1 MMNNNCKFD
10 LTIILYFDDFSF
22 DDDYSE
28 EIFTIEQLRKNICSE
43 IFKDENKL
51 LHNFLFFAYDLLNPD
66 DWNDLM
72 NQMNEES
79 LHCDLP
85 FVQLAAN
92 YLKRQIDLIP
102 IKRVESENAIST
114 QKVIKVIP
122 NEKTS
127 SNRYRMLYYAP
138 GEFAP
143 HSYYQSVFS
152 MDEQLL
158 NQSEEKTTA
167 ETLSNILTNEKN
179 LKNSNINEDSD
190 DESNDDENPL
200 SSTTKE
206 KKHSNKNANSKKMK
220 KHPNSRYND
229 VTLLTPVDPTAN
241 IVVNNTKQTIKKRI
255 KKTAPVIEIAPG
267 EGKIPTNWLREK
279 DNDIDSFPELHP
291 EGKYGLDYERSQ
303 KLSRHK
309 YFAQRIMNEEPMY
322 SENADY
328 LFMAQQSV
336 ERTAIEREINMA
348 MSQGSIK
355 TNDKGEKSYIPSDD
369 AFNIFQ
375 RIPGTP
381 AYWKH
386 FKNELYAKME
396 TLGPFHVFFTKS
408 CAEMKWAYV
417 LLEVLKIKLKRQ
429 LKIFYLDNFINSDGI
444 PQNVAWDGEQ
454 NTVLLYDE
462 QLDNIDMNLDESKSE
477 NCSKRISE
485 LKDVIDTIIK
495 KFDNYKEEVA
505 SKDEEPDPVIL
516 KQLELLDSLDYNLKN
531 KDQQMEL
538 INFLIQ
544 LEDKNNKLK
553 LKDIEYIATSI
564 NVSQRRKIMTL
575 ESYLA
580 RYLKQ
585 HSINKT
591 DFLKDNF
598 MLITL
603 IFDKRAK
610 DFLETIL
617 KKEGIVDFAYRVEW
631 QIRGLPHFHGVGW
644 LRKDLLKNCLDK
656 TGCFLLQSEH
666 NADKTNEALID
677 LIENWISCSIST
689 GDEKLD
695 SIVREYQMHKHTAY
709 SCNKSGKGCRFNFPK
724 PPSDKCMISKP
735 VTELYPNMNEVEQQ
749 NMVEE
754 AKTMMTKVKTALEEL
769 EYECTD
775 YDNDLEKFLQDKCGV
790 SNIDYY
796 HELLQISLSGKTVIL
811 KRKVSEVFVNN
822 YNKVFLKH
830 WNANTDIQLC
840 LDSFAVVTYI
850 TDYLTKSDR
859 NVTEALMSALKSKT
873 HEDRYG
879 LLNHLKR
886 IYFLSKQTCL
896 SEATYRL
903 IPGLELKGSTRKC
916 LFVNSGFPHERW
928 VYLQRITDDM
938 DDESERDQIYDSDK
952 IKNSKNYINIDNNKY
967 IEPESKHK
975 KYEMRPRDE
984 NCNLFKN
991 VEKGNIFENMCFAKF
1006 SVLYEYNANETEKIL
1021 WHNCDEN
1028 QCDVNFNMIEAQFQ
1042 KRSKS
1047 SKKTSGTKNH
1057 ANQNLTEESED
1068 SEDAISEQ
1076 DDEEESDD
1084 EEEYVSS
1091 TSFLPS
1097 KQLRLGPPEK
1107 DSDVISEI
1115 GFTKRYFD
1123 LMKEPEKLEK
1133 LLKIEDRHG
1142 GNLLLPQWIRLSN
1155 GRTMKLR
1162 TKPYALKLHSFPK
1175 DGLQQQYS
1183 ELLLFTSWRNEQLH
1197 FWSNKTNK
1205 ENLQHLS
1212 PDNPVFTKKLQAM
1225 FTQKEDEW
1233 EKNREAV
1240 IPFSNKMNSI
1250 KEMMQTENF
1259 ARSQTVYD
1267 SIDSYA
1273 EQENAEDA
1281 ANLDNGNEEDNFP
1294 DGLENQRNKQTHNID
1309 GSKKEK
1315 CIFKIPTY
1323 PSSTEERN
1331 TICESIRNLTY
1342 EQRVVFDKF
1351 IHYFQSLINV
1361 QNGGD
1366 IIPEPPMVIVQ
1377 GKYFKLF

>member
-92 YLKRQIDLIP
+92 YLKREIDLIP

-386 FKNELYAKME
+386 FKNELYSKME

-617 KKEGIVDFAYRVEW
+617 KKEGIVDFAFRVEW

-859 NVTEALMSALKSKT
+859 NVTEALVRALKSHK
-873 HEDRYG
+873 HEDKFG
-879 LLNHLKR
+879 LLNHLKS
-886 IYFLSKQTCL
+886 IYFLSKQTCI

-903 IPGLELKGSTRKC
+903 IPGLDMKGSTRAC
-916 LFVNSGFPHERW
+916 LFVASGFPHERW
-928 VYLQRITDDM
+928 LYLQRIPDDK
-938 DDESERDQIYDSDK
+938 DDESEWDQTYDLDK
-952 IKNSKNYINIDNNKY
+952 IKKSKNYINIDNNKY

-991 VEKGNIFENMCFAKF
+991 VDHGNIFENMCFAKF
-1006 SVLYEYNANETEKIL
+1006 SVLYEYNSNETEKIL
-1021 WHNCDEN
+1021 WHNCN
-1028 QCDVNFNMIEAQFQ
+1028 GIQCDVDFDMIETQCQ
-1042 KRSKS
+1042 KKSKP
-1047 SKKTSGTKNH
+1047 SKMTSGTKKLGNR
-1057 ANQNLTEESED
+1057 NLTEESEE
-1068 SEDAISEQ
+1068 SEDTISEQ
-1076 DDEEESDD
+1076 ENEEES
-1084 EEEYVSS
+1084 VSI
-1091 TSFLPS
+1091 TSSLPS
-1097 KQLRLGPPEK
+1097 RQLRLGPPK
-1107 DSDVISEI
+1107 NVSHSISEI

-1133 LLKIEDRHG
+1133 LLKIEDTHG
-1142 GNLLLPQWIRLSN
+1142 GNLLLPQWIRLDN
-1155 GRTMKLR
+1155 GKTMKLR
-1162 TKPYALKLHSFPK
+1162 TKPYALKLCSFPK

-1183 ELLLFTSWRNEQLH
+1183 ELLLFTSWRNENLH
-1197 FWSNKTNK
+1197 FWFNKTDK
-1205 ENLQHLS
+1205 EELDYLS
-1212 PDNPVFTKKLQAM
+1212 PNDPIFSTKLQIM
-1225 FTQKEDEW
+1225 FNLKKSEW

-1250 KEMMQTENF
+1250 KEMMQNENF

-1281 ANLDNGNEEDNFP
+1281 ANLDNGNEECHFP
-1294 DGLENQRNKQTHNID
+1294 DDRETQQNRQKDNID
-1309 GSKKEK
+1309 ASKKEK
-1315 CIFKIPTY
+1315 CVFKIPTF
-1323 PSSTEERN
+1323 PSSEEEKN
-1331 TICESIRNLTY
+1331 NICESIRNLTY

-1351 IHYFQSLINV
+1351 IHYFQCLINV

-1366 IIPEPPMVIVQ
+1366 IIPDPPMIIVQ
-1377 GKYFKLF
+1377 GNILNYFKTQT

>member
-631 QIRGLPHFHGVGW
+631 QIRGLPHFHGAGW

>member
-1 MMNNNCKFD
+1 MKNNNCEFD
-10 LTIILYFDDFSF
+10 VTIIFYIDYFSF
-22 DDDYSE
+22 DHEYSGE
-28 EIFTIEQLRKNICSE
+28 TFTIEKLRKDICSE
-43 IFKDENKL
+43 IFKDENKS
-51 LHNFLFFAYDLLNPD
+51 LHNFLCFGRDFLDPE

-72 NQMNEES
+72 NQVNKDS

-85 FVQLAAN
+85 FVQLASN
-92 YLKRQIDLIP
+92 YLKREIDLIP
-102 IKRVESENAIST
+102 IRRIESRPVISI
-114 QKVIKVIP
+114 QKIIKVTP
-122 NEKTS
+122 NETTS
-127 SNRYRMLYYAP
+127 DDCYRMLYYP
-138 GEFAP
+138 KGEFAP
-143 HSYYQSVFS
+143 HSYYQSVF

-158 NQSEEKTTA
+158 EQSGETTSA
-167 ETLSNILTNEKN
+167 ENLSNILANEKILN
-179 LKNSNINEDSD
+179 ISNIDEDSED
-190 DESNDDENPL
+190 DSNDDEDPL
-200 SSTTKE
+200 SSSTKE
-206 KKHSNKNANSKKMK
+206 KKHRKKNENPKKMK
-220 KHPNSRYND
+220 KQPNYRYNET
-229 VTLLTPVDPTAN
+229 TLLTPIDPTSN
-241 IVVNNTKQTIKKRI
+241 IVVNNTKKTIKKRI
-255 KKTAPVIEIAPG
+255 KKDAPIIEIAPG

-291 EGKYGLDYERSQ
+291 EGKFGLDHDRSQ
-303 KLSRHK
+303 KLTKNK
-309 YFAQRIMNEEPMY
+309 YFGQRIMNEEPMY

-336 ERTAIEREINMA
+336 ERSAIEREINMA

-369 AFNIFQ
+369 AYNIFQ
-375 RIPGTP
+375 KIPGTP
-381 AYWKH
+381 AYWKS

-396 TLGPFHVFFTKS
+396 ALGPFHVFFTFS
-408 CAEMKWAYV
+408 CAEMKWASV
-417 LLEVLKIKLKRQ
+417 LLEVLKVKLRRQ

-444 PQNVAWDGEQ
+444 SQNVAWDGEP

-462 QLDNIDMNLDESKSE
+462 ELSDVDTTLNDNEYEISG
-477 NCSKRISE
+477 KRVSE
-485 LKDVIDTIIK
+485 LKDIIDKIIK
-495 KFDNYKEEVA
+495 DVKKYKKEVA
-505 SKDEEPDPVIL
+505 SKKRKSDPVMEKKL
-516 KQLELLDSLDYNLKN
+516 KMLDSLDYKLED
-531 KDQQMEL
+531 KDQQMDL
-538 INFLIQ
+538 IKFLIQ
-544 LEDKNNKLK
+544 FEDNNNKLK
-553 LKDIEYIATSI
+553 MKDIVYIATSI
-564 NVSQRRKIMTL
+564 NVSQRSKIMTL
-575 ESYLA
+575 ESYLR

-585 HSINKT
+585 HSINKI

-598 MLITL
+598 MLITQ

-617 KKEGIVDFAYRVEW
+617 KKEGIEDYAYRVEW
-631 QIRGLPHFHGVGW
+631 QIRGLPHIHGAGW
-644 LRKDLLKNCLDK
+644 MRRDLLKDCLDK
-656 TGCFLLQSEH
+656 TGCFLFQSEH
-666 NADKTNEALID
+666 NADKTNEALIA
-677 LIENWISCSIST
+677 LIEKWISCSLST

-695 SIVREYQMHKHTAY
+695 SIVRESQMHKHTAY
-709 SCNKSGKGCRFNFPK
+709 SCNKSGKGCRFSFPK
-724 PPSDKCMISKP
+724 PPSNKCMISKP
-735 VTELYPNMNEVEQQ
+735 VTEIYPDLDEAGQQ
-749 NMVEE
+749 AILEE
-754 AKTMMTKVKTALEEL
+754 AKTMMTKVKTALDEL
-769 EYECTD
+769 EYGCTD
-775 YDNDLEKFLQDKCGV
+775 YDDNLEKFLQERCGIA
-790 SNIDYY
+790 NIDYY
-796 HELLQISLSGKTVIL
+796 HELLQISVSGKTVIL

-830 WNANTDIQLC
+830 WNANTDIQIC

-859 NVTEALMSALKSKT
+859 NVTEALMNALKSNK
-873 HEDRYG
+873 HEDKFG
-879 LLNHLKR
+879 LLNYLKQ
-886 IYFLSKQTCL
+886 IYFISKQTCV

-903 IPGLELKGSTRKC
+903 IPGLDLKGSTRAC

-928 VYLQRITDDM
+928 IYLQKITDDK

-952 IKNSKNYINIDNNKY
+952 MKNSKNYINIDNNKY

-1021 WHNCDEN
+1021 WHNCEGK
-1028 QCDVNFNMIEAQFQ
+1028 QCDVDLDMIEAHF
-1042 KRSKS
+1042 KKKNKPSKM
-1047 SKKTSGTKNH
+1047 TSGTKKH
-1057 ANQNLTEESED
+1057 ANPNLTEESED
-1068 SEDAISEQ
+1068 SEDIISEQ
-1076 DDEEESDD
+1076 EDEEES
-1084 EEEYVSS
+1084 VSI
-1091 TSFLPS
+1091 TSSLPS
-1097 KQLRLGPPEK
+1097 KQLRLGPPK
-1107 DSDVISEI
+1107 KGSHSVSEI

-1133 LLKIEDRHG
+1133 LLKIEDRDG

-1155 GRTMKLR
+1155 GKTMKLR
-1162 TKPYALKLHSFPK
+1162 TKPYALKLYLFPK

-1183 ELLLFTSWRNEQLH
+1183 ELLLFTSWRNEKLH
-1197 FWSNKTNK
+1197 FWSNKTDEEK
-1205 ENLQHLS
+1205 SQDLS
-1212 PDNPVFTKKLQAM
+1212 PDDPVFTKKLQTM
-1225 FTQKEDEW
+1225 FNLNEYEW

-1240 IPFSNKMNSI
+1240 VPFSNKMNSI
-1250 KEMMQTENF
+1250 KEMMQNENF

-1281 ANLDNGNEEDNFP
+1281 ANLDNGNEEVNFP
-1294 DGLENQRNKQTHNID
+1294 DGLEIQRNRQKHNIE

-1315 CIFKIPTY
+1315 CVFKIPTY

-1331 TICESIRNLTY
+1331 TICQSIRNLTY

-1377 GKYFKLF
+1377 GKYFKLFKT